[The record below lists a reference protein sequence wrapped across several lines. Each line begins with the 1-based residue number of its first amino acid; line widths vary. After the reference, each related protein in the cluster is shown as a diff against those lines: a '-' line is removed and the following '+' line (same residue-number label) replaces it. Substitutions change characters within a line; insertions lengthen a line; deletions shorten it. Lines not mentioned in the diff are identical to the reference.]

1 MGGVFQGPCA
11 LVGRLAGSLH
21 LRTLR
26 PSRRRRR
33 CICSCDLD
41 ACLPCCLLVPTF
53 ICRLHARD
61 RETSYTG
68 AQCTSHPVRCA
79 DPIPLAFAFALELP
93 LLLLCRTRL
102 YRASIPSA
110 SVGRLS
116 HQPPATARRLLA
128 IRALRFPEPGRRCL
142 NLISARRSAPIRP
155 KKLASTL
162 YRQSLQEPAYCYAP
176 AALLP
181 QTPSRIQS
189 DGAPICGTDAHD
201 ITPVSRFP
209 LSPLPGRPERVCSYH
224 NLDSHALL
232 DFARREST
240 TLSRNNRKHGRKRWP
255 SSE

>member
-1 MGGVFQGPCA
+1 MGCGLGRSPWSACRVSPSSHAQA
-11 LVGRLAGSLH
+11 L
-21 LRTLR
+21 
-26 PSRRRRR
+26 SRRRRR

-41 ACLPCCLLVPTF
+41 ACLPCCLLLPTF

-102 YRASIPSA
+102 YRALIPSA
-110 SVGRLS
+110 SLGRLS

-155 KKLASTL
+155 KNSPARCTASLCRSQPIVT
-162 YRQSLQEPAYCYAP
+162 P
-176 AALLP
+176 LLP
-181 QTPSRIQS
+181 
-189 DGAPICGTDAHD
+189 C
-201 ITPVSRFP
+201 
-209 LSPLPGRPERVCSYH
+209 SPKRPPGS
-224 NLDSHALL
+224 NLTACL
-232 DFARREST
+232 FV
-240 TLSRNNRKHGRKRWP
+240 GRMHMA
-255 SSE
+255 

>member
-155 KKLASTL
+155 KKT
-162 YRQSLQEPAYCYAP
+162 RQHAVP
-176 AALLP
+176 
-181 QTPSRIQS
+181 
-189 DGAPICGTDAHD
+189 
-201 ITPVSRFP
+201 PVSAGASLLLRP
-209 LSPLPGRPERVCSYH
+209 CCPAPPNALPDPI
-224 NLDSHALL
+224 
-232 DFARREST
+232 
-240 TLSRNNRKHGRKRWP
+240 
-255 SSE
+255 

>member
-41 ACLPCCLLVPTF
+41 ACLPCCLLLPTF

-155 KKLASTL
+155 KNSPARCTASLCRSQPIVT
-162 YRQSLQEPAYCYAP
+162 P
-176 AALLP
+176 LLP
-181 QTPSRIQS
+181 
-189 DGAPICGTDAHD
+189 C
-201 ITPVSRFP
+201 
-209 LSPLPGRPERVCSYH
+209 SPKRPPGS
-224 NLDSHALL
+224 NLT
-232 DFARREST
+232 AR
-240 TLSRNNRKHGRKRWP
+240 LFVGRTHMT
-255 SSE
+255 